1 MRCRGARWHGGV
13 RVDSRITDGA
23 VNAPDVDEESDLEE
37 PCRCACFAGGERGT
51 EALPRWARL
60 VPRRTPERK
69 TWCRGELRERLG
81 AGDSKE
87 RKTYSMCLKPFKDR
101 GSTTLINKQTHKH
114 HLPSA
119 AHRSSRSRHTAR
131 RSLPL
136 ARALSLSAMDLNV
149 SHIVT
154 LRTAPGA
161 CECDSF
167 GCLSQCFAIT
177 PPPTKTQAPPDKRTG
192 SSHAL
197 GPRYILTSG
206 TSHTLRAARADVFRI
221 SLDTFH

>member
-1 MRCRGARWHGGV
+1 MLRGRGARDRGSSALGPV
-13 RVDSRITDGA
+13 GAAANSREKD
-23 VNAPDVDEESDLEE
+23 
-37 PCRCACFAGGERGT
+37 
-51 EALPRWARL
+51 L
-60 VPRRTPERK
+60 VPRRTQRK
-69 TWCRGELRERLG
+69 TWCR
-81 AGDSKE
+81 ANSKE

-167 GCLSQCFAIT
+167 GCLSVLCHHTTANQNAS
-177 PPPTKTQAPPDKRTG
+177 PPRQANGLLPRSRP
-192 SSHAL
+192 AL
-197 GPRYILTSG
+197 
-206 TSHTLRAARADVFRI
+206 HTD
-221 SLDTFH
+221 